1 MAQKLRTVRC
11 NLSQKDNKNDKLNT
25 ERTRLRSK
33 VRNKGRM
40 KAKAF
45 RIDALPRDYQTLLVL
60 PKSLEA
66 LNCNLCGRMSLD
78 RGAGSGMR
86 SKDSFHV
93 VVQKLFYLICTT
105 FITERAKGKRAAS
118 LGLASTRKIPQYSGR
133 GAGKKKTLAISKRK
147 DKEKDFHR
155 PLLSR
160 DGGENRRCDV
170 VAN

>member
-133 GAGKKKTLAISKRK
+133 GAGKKDPSYLKKERQRKRLPQTTLIQ
-147 DKEKDFHR
+147 
-155 PLLSR
+155 
-160 DGGENRRCDV
+160 RRW
-170 VAN
+170 